1 MAVRLAVADAGLG
14 ETFLREAVLQTI
26 VCGVDESPGAVEAI
40 AVATGPSK
48 GLGLRLVLGHVF
60 DGYRGTNGVDL
71 GGVRGHRAGQWLL
84 ERVAREHSLDSA
96 ADRRCGSRRPRERS
110 LADRWRGGGGGDR
123 RWLAWPVSAWARSA
137 ESAFSRAQEHS
148 PLPRRGRSSTGGARM
163 TLPDRSGSHMPLFW
177 RVFLANAAILLAGIL
192 VLVLTPLSVS
202 KHKTVPEIIV
212 LLGGLALMI
221 VANWLILR
229 PLFRPLE
236 RLAGRMEEADV
247 LRGGQRV
254 PIDST
259 GEVGALEHAFNTM
272 MKRLETERREAG
284 ARTLNAQEQE
294 RQRIARGLHD
304 EIGQTMTGVLLLLK
318 RLAHDATPEQRA
330 TLSEAQAAVKASL
343 EDVRRTAQQLRPEI
357 LDHLGLPS
365 ALTNLAR
372 TFSDRTDIPV
382 RRQLPTQLPRLD
394 PKVELVLYRV
404 AQEGLTNA
412 ARHSGASE
420 VTLTLEHDADS
431 VVLRIV
437 DNGRG
442 FDGSRAEGGG
452 LRGIRERALIVGGAV
467 AIKPAPTGGLEI
479 RLQIPVAAVS

>member
-1 MAVRLAVADAGLG
+1 MRL
-14 ETFLREAVLQTI
+14 
-26 VCGVDESPGAVEAI
+26 PG
-40 AVATGPSK
+40 
-48 GLGLRLVLGHVF
+48 
-60 DGYRGTNGVDL
+60 
-71 GGVRGHRAGQWLL
+71 
-84 ERVAREHSLDSA
+84 
-96 ADRRCGSRRPRERS
+96 
-110 LADRWRGGGGGDR
+110 
-123 RWLAWPVSAWARSA
+123 
-137 ESAFSRAQEHS
+137 
-148 PLPRRGRSSTGGARM
+148 
-163 TLPDRSGSHMPLFW
+163 RSGSHMPLFW
-177 RVFLANAAILLAGIL
+177 RVFLANAAILLAGII
-192 VLVLTPLSVS
+192 VLVLTPLHVS
-202 KHKTVPEIIV
+202 KYTTVDEIIV
-212 LLGGLALMI
+212 LFGGLALMI

-284 ARTLNAQEQE
+284 ARTLIAQEEE

-304 EIGQTMTGVLLLLK
+304 EVGQTMTGVLLLLK
-318 RLAHDATPEQRA
+318 RLARDAPLEHGA
-330 TLSEAQAAVKASL
+330 ALSDAQTAVKASL
-343 EDVRRTAQQLRPEI
+343 EDVRRTAQELRPEV

-372 TFSDRTDIPV
+372 TFSDRTGIPV
-382 RRQLPTQLPRLD
+382 RQQLPTQLPGLD

-420 VTLTLEHDADS
+420 VTLMLEHDADS
-431 VVLRIV
+431 IV
-437 DNGRG
+437 FRLLDNGRG
-442 FDGSRAEGGG
+442 FDGRRAEGGG

-467 AIKPAPTGGLEI
+467 AIKPAPTGGVEI
-479 RLQIPVAAVS
+479 RVQVPVEPES